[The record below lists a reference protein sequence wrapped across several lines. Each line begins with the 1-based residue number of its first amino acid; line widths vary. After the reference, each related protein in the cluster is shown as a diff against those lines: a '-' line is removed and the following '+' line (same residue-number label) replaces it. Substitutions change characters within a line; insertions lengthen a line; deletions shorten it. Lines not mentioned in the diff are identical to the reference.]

1 MLPFRGFLVRV
12 SEAASTGAAGRIVLI
27 EMAAL
32 AAFGV
37 IVSLALRSSRAPD
50 VVKFAWLLYAALVFL
65 LGTEFWWEDWAF
77 LRVAVEFTILGGL
90 IALTS
95 PRWRVTAQS
104 LLAAGWIA
112 LACNVLFYRG

>member
-1 MLPFRGFLVRV
+1 L
-12 SEAASTGAAGRIVLI
+12 
-27 EMAAL
+27 
-32 AAFGV
+32 
-37 IVSLALRSSRAPD
+37 LALRSSLATSA
-50 VVKFAWLLYAALVFL
+50 VKIAWVFYAALVFL

-77 LRVAVEFTILGGL
+77 LRVAVEFTLLGGL

-95 PRWRVTAQS
+95 PRWRVPAQS